1 MKKYRSQ
8 DSRSKRTY
16 TSYFLS
22 ENWINCISIF
32 SSFFKLKYY
41 VYMYVKVRLQ
51 QMTSFTIGNL
61 YVLYSLHRFL
71 CTTDFLFQ
79 FCNYF
84 STDDFQSMHNKYSI
98 FFSFDFTLYVQISM
112 VQILFIPPFF
122 SVWRRYVVCIPFRS
136 FTLFML
142 RRALS
147 SVKLSSLS
155 HSSWHFWMKLELVF
169 LGLVF
174 AISKDAPSC
183 I

>member
-51 QMTSFTIGNL
+51 QMTSFTIRNS
-61 YVLYSLHRFL
+61 YVLYIGSYVQLIF
-71 CTTDFLFQ
+71 FQ

-84 STDDFQSMHNKYSI
+84 STDNFQSMHNKYSI
-98 FFSFDFTLYVQISM
+98 FFSLL
-112 VQILFIPPFF
+112 ILLCTYKYPWFKFYSFHRFF

>member
-51 QMTSFTIGNL
+51 QMTSFTTRNSYLLTYIDS
-61 YVLYSLHRFL
+61 YVQF
-71 CTTDFLFQ
+71 FQ

-84 STDDFQSMHNKYSI
+84 STDNFQSMHNKYSI
-98 FFSFDFTLYVQISM
+98 FF
-112 VQILFIPPFF
+112 LFWFYFVRTNIHGSNFIHSTVFFF